1 MKTISIIVPCYN
13 EEKSIGILYEKILHM
28 FHSELSNYEFEL
40 IFVDDYSKDNTRN
53 IIRQLCEKD
62 KRVKAVFNIANFGFS
77 RNIFSAFCQPMN
89 GDAVFML
96 FGDLQDPPEL
106 LPEFIKKWEDG
117 AKVVLGRKVK
127 SDENIFMRLMRNGYY
142 FIVDRLSDRKQI
154 EHFNGY
160 GLYDKMFVDIM
171 KEIEDPQPYLKAIVS
186 EYAPDYAEVEY
197 EHRKSV
203 RGRSNFNFYKNYDF
217 AMEGITSST
226 KKLMRTA
233 TFSGVILGIVSA
245 IYGIYV
251 LVRKILFWSTYPLGV
266 ASLSVGIFLLG
277 AMQLFFIGILGE
289 YVLSINT
296 RTMKKPRVIVEER
309 INFDDPADERD
320 MSE

>member
-171 KEIEDPQPYLKAIVS
+171 KQIEDPQPYLKTIVS
-186 EYAPDYAEVEY
+186 EYAPDYAEVDY

-203 RGRSNFNFYKNYDF
+203 RGRSNFNIYKKK
-217 AMEGITSST
+217 EGQISIST
-226 KKLMRTA
+226 KIMISQWRELR
-233 TFSGVILGIVSA
+233 
-245 IYGIYV
+245 
-251 LVRKILFWSTYPLGV
+251 PLLR
-266 ASLSVGIFLLG
+266 S
-277 AMQLFFIGILGE
+277 
-289 YVLSINT
+289 
-296 RTMKKPRVIVEER
+296 
-309 INFDDPADERD
+309 
-320 MSE
+320 